1 MRKYK
6 HIFFDLDRTLWDFE
20 KNSEATF
27 NDLYLIYNIEEILG
41 CKFTEFFNNY
51 KIHNIALWE
60 LYRKGEIK
68 KDFLSLNRF
77 LYTLNDFGNN
87 NLALAQNL
95 AKDYIAISPQKNLLF
110 PHTIETL
117 DFLKDKYQLHIITN
131 GFIEVQYKKI
141 KNSGLEKYFSNTIT
155 SEEAGVQKP
164 AKHIFDYSL
173 QKANAMPNESI
184 MIGDDLQTDILGAKN
199 AGIDQIF
206 FNIDNI
212 SHNEEITHEIDSL
225 IKIIDILN

>member
-27 NDLYLIYNIEEILG
+27 KDLYISYNINEILN
-41 CKFTEFFNNY
+41 CKFTDFFNTY
-51 KIHNIALWE
+51 KRHNVALWE

-68 KDFLSLNRF
+68 KEFLSLNRF

-87 NLALAQNL
+87 NLDLAHNL
-95 AKDYIAISPQKNLLF
+95 AKDYIILSPQKNILF

-117 DFLKDKYQLHIITN
+117 EFLKDKYQLHIITN

-164 AKHIFDYSL
+164 AKLIFDYSL
-173 QKANAMPNESI
+173 QKANAIAKESI

-199 AGIDQIF
+199 AGMDQVF
-206 FNIDNI
+206 FNSDKI
-212 SHNEEITHEIDSL
+212 SHNENITHEIDSL
-225 IKIIDILN
+225 KKLIDILN